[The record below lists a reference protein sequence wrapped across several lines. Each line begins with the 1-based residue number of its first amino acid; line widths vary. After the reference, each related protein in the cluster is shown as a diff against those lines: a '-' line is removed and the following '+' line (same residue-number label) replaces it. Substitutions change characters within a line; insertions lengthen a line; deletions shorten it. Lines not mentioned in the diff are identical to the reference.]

1 MKEDDE
7 IIRTTIFSP
16 EFVQY
21 LAGLKSN
28 VRAKY
33 DYVIQIIETQYVVSE
48 KFIKKLQNTDLYE
61 MRVSIS
67 SSEYRTIIFALDAI
81 NFMEAKQVILLNSF
95 LKKDEKMYKR
105 EIAKAIDLLNK
116 MEDGNNE

>member
-21 LAGLKSN
+21 LADLKSN
-28 VRAKY
+28 IRAKY
-33 DYVIQIIETQYVVSE
+33 DYVIHIIETQYVVSE